1 MKEPG
6 PARVTWMRRLI
17 MFTTANTYRAFTV
30 IYTCIISISPS
41 SHPNSIISTT
51 NIISKAQNLLPRKL
65 SKQSS
70 DSNLDLAVIPTWP
83 LEHDTVLFF
92 FYKVCVCPG
101 CLPSDPPM
109 STDASSR
116 RAQTQHLLV
125 ERCLGLPGTSCGAR
139 RVNSR
144 SWSSSTGFMGLV
156 GKSWLRTPGLGL
168 AWLRGAG
175 REGGKGKGCCE
186 CPSLCMPMRRAWQ
199 KSKHLPT
206 RSVQG
211 PWSVFK

>member
-30 IYTCIISISPS
+30 IYTRIISISPS

-92 FYKVCVCPG
+92 FTRCACAQAVCPQILP
-101 CLPSDPPM
+101 CLQMLPSAGPRL
-109 STDASSR
+109 STYS
-116 RAQTQHLLV
+116 
-125 ERCLGLPGTSCGAR
+125 
-139 RVNSR
+139 
-144 SWSSSTGFMGLV
+144 
-156 GKSWLRTPGLGL
+156 
-168 AWLRGAG
+168 
-175 REGGKGKGCCE
+175 
-186 CPSLCMPMRRAWQ
+186 
-199 KSKHLPT
+199 
-206 RSVQG
+206 
-211 PWSVFK
+211 